1 MFCVRSRVCFRYFIS
16 CLAQGGE
23 DPNFIGENT
32 TSNLRQVN
40 FEYFILRSN
49 ISNVQPCFCKNFG
62 VTQVINKLKGGRER
76 LQTPADPSPSPSPRS
91 TTAADEVQMVSFV

>member
-1 MFCVRSRVCFRYFIS
+1 MVKTQPVI
-16 CLAQGGE
+16 
-23 DPNFIGENT
+23 T
-32 TSNLRQVN
+32 LRQVN
-40 FEYFILRSN
+40 FEYFTLRSN